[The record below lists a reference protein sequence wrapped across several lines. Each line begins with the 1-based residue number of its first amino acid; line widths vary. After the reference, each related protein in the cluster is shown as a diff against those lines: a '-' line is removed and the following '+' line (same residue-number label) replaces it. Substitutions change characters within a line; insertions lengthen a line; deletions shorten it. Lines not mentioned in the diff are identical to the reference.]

1 MELLLG
7 VGFLRPGNLIGS
19 LLAASGP
26 LDPSLTWFASELRVP
41 K

>member
-1 MELLLG
+1 MELLLV
-7 VGFLRPGNLIGS
+7 VGLSRPGNLIGS
-19 LLAASGP
+19 SLAASGP